1 MTQTTETNVVRDPD
15 RELWAVLHQAA
26 HAVERARE
34 DELKEVGVSMMQA
47 AVLITVKATKGPAT
61 PAIISRWLFR
71 EPHTV
76 SAVLDRMEKLGL
88 VKRVKDLPRKNVVRV
103 VLTEKGEEV
112 YQRSK
117 DWKVVPNILSCLSAE
132 ERDALRACLERLRD
146 KAIEEHRGTP
156 RWSFP

>member
-1 MTQTTETNVVRDPD
+1 MAQTTETNVVRDPD
-15 RELWAVLHQAA
+15 RELWGVLHQAA
-26 HAVERARE
+26 HAIERARD
-34 DELKEVGVSMMQA
+34 DELREINISMMQA
-47 AVLITVKATKGPAT
+47 AVLYILKTVKEPIT
-61 PAIISRWLFR
+61 PAMLSRWLFR

-76 SAVLDRMEKLGL
+76 SAILDRMEKQGL
-88 VKRVKDLPRKNVVRV
+88 LKRVKDMPRKNVVRV